1 VTEVHGEEF
10 AREVVDAMR
19 EIGAVHPGHRGVHA
33 KGTLCAA
40 EFTPTP
46 EASALSG
53 AAHFAGPPVRAHV
66 RFSNGAGDPEAPD
79 YEPREGRGMA
89 VKFYPPDTPTTDI
102 VAITLP
108 VFFVRDPDAFLE
120 FVRARV
126 PDPATGEVDMAKVG
140 AFLGAHP
147 EALAAATHVM
157 TAEPPESYLTMAYNS
172 LHAFGFTDG
181 DGTLRFGRY
190 RFDPEGGERTIPAD
204 EAASRGAHYL
214 RDDLAARLAEGP
226 ACFTLS
232 VQLAGEDDPIDDPTV
247 AWPDGRERI
256 EVGTLE
262 VTGLAFDRE
271 QGDDVLVFDP
281 TRVIDGIELSDDAI
295 LHFRSHAYAESVK
308 RRSGAERTIGPY

>member
-1 VTEVHGEEF
+1 VTDPHGPEF
-10 AREVVDAMR
+10 ARVVVDAMR
-19 EIGAVHPGHRGVHA
+19 EIGAVHPGYRGVHA

-40 EFTPTP
+40 QFTPTP
-46 EASALSG
+46 AAAALSQ

-89 VKFYPPDTPTTDI
+89 VKFYPPDALTTDI

-108 VFFVRDPDAFLE
+108 VFFVRDPDAFLA

-126 PDPATGEVDMAKVG
+126 ADPDTGEVDIAKIG

-147 EALAAATHVM
+147 EAMAAATHVM

-181 DGTLRFGRY
+181 AGNLRFGRY
-190 RFDPEGGERTIPAD
+190 RFEPEGGERTISS
-204 EAASRGAHYL
+204 EAAEQRGAHYL

-226 ACFTLS
+226 AHFTLT
-232 VQLAGEDDPIDDPTV
+232 VQLAGEDDPVDDPTV
-247 AWPDGRERI
+247 AWPETRER
-256 EVGTLE
+256 VDMGTLE
-262 VTGLAFDRE
+262 ITGLAFDRE

-308 RRSGAERTIGPY
+308 RRSGVARG